1 MPTFRVAALVLDIE
15 GTTSS
20 LSFVKD
26 TLFPYAKERLT
37 AYVTTHSDTLT
48 DILTAVAQTEG
59 RAEVNTAFCIKTLH
73 RWMDEDK
80 KITPLKELQGL
91 IWQEGYRNGTLQGHI
106 YNDAYDFLQA
116 YAMTIPTYIY
126 SSGSVAAQ
134 KLLFGYTNY
143 GDLTSYFKGYFDTTS
158 GAKTDSTAYK
168 RIAEAINLPAD
179 TILFVSD
186 NPLEIDAAR
195 QAGWQA
201 CHIVREGDGRRPRDA
216 IADFTELK
224 VIPL

>member
-1 MPTFRVAALVLDIE
+1 MPPFRVAALVLDVE
-15 GTTSS
+15 GTTTS

-26 TLFPYAKERLT
+26 TLFPYARARLE
-37 AYVTTHSDTLT
+37 AYIRAHKDELT
-48 DILTAVAQTEG
+48 SILQQVSEGGGGPIDIEY
-59 RAEVNTAFCIKTLH
+59 CITTLH

-80 KITPLKELQGL
+80 KFTALKELQGL
-91 IWQEGYRNGTLQGHI
+91 IWQEGYHNGTLQGHI

-168 RIAEAINLPAD
+168 RIAKAINLPAD

-201 CHIVREGDGRRPRDA
+201 CHIVREGDGRRPSDA